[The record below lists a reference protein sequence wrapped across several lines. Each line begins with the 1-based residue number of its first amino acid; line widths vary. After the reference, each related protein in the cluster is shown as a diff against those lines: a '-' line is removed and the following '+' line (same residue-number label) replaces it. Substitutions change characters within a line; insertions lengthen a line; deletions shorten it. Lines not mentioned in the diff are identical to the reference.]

1 MTRSTE
7 SGPESWYVVHTKPQA
22 EETAL
27 FNLRRQGYLAYL
39 PRYAKRRRHARRV
52 DYVRAPLFPRYL
64 FVRFDTQATPWR
76 PIIST
81 VGVRYLVM
89 HGDTPTRVPEGVVE
103 EIQGREDENHLVQL
117 SLDGFRRSD
126 PVEIVAG
133 PFAGL
138 TGLFDS
144 VCDKRRS
151 FVLLDLLGRQVK
163 TLVPTEMVTAAA

>member
-1 MTRSTE
+1 MKGWLNRLLGNRGE
-7 SGPESWYVVHTKPQA
+7 RLAARY
-22 EETAL
+22 
-27 FNLRRQGYLAYL
+27 LRRQGYLAYL

-126 PVEIVAG
+126 PVEMVG
-133 PFAGL
+133 PH
-138 TGLFDS
+138 
-144 VCDKRRS
+144 
-151 FVLLDLLGRQVK
+151 
-163 TLVPTEMVTAAA
+163 